1 MKTYLSKG
9 TEMEP
14 VNGSK
19 PGFFVQGRFLY
30 TKDNEKVV
38 LRGVNHMFIWTDREG
53 KSIPEIAKTG
63 ANCVRIVW
71 NMHGRVS
78 DLYRLVDDSIEND
91 MIPIVELH
99 DATGRWERLP
109 ELVNFWTREETLQMI
124 RDHQEYIL
132 VNIGNEVGG
141 EEESGEDFY
150 NAYVA
155 AITRM
160 RAAGIRV
167 PLVIDADN
175 WGQNSDNILEQGP
188 RLLAE
193 DPEHN
198 LLFDLHLWWPSEKHD
213 PKKTGYATVQ
223 ERITGVLEES
233 VTKNI
238 PLIIG
243 EFAPV
248 AVGGAREIPYKFIMA
263 EAERLDIGWLAWSWG
278 PGNFDSQEMDMT
290 THGSFNTLVNW
301 GREVCVDSP
310 LGIQNTSVIP
320 SFIQNGDFSTGASD
334 RGRNLVSNSDFSE
347 GLSGWVSDFWGG
359 DAKTEIQ
366 KGKIHF
372 DIRKPGKETW
382 NLQFR
387 QALPLRNGITYI
399 FSMRAKADR
408 PRTLNVDIKRA
419 TKDYVPYANGRYLDL
434 STSWQDFSWKFT
446 MKEPTDENA
455 VLVFDMGGSPI
466 GWTLSD
472 VSLVQ
477 ARSVLD
483 RLNRSFQRNVQKN
496 SGYFNAPAGP
506 WELHLYSADGD
517 LLEVLDKG
525 RGGEGMKP
533 FPKIERSGIMV
544 IKDL

>member
-1 MKTYLSKG
+1 
-9 TEMEP
+9 MEQ
-14 VNGSK
+14 VSNSK

-30 TKDNEKVV
+30 TKDNEKVI
-38 LRGVNHMFIWTDREG
+38 LRGINHMFIWTDREG

-71 NMHGRVS
+71 NMHGRIA
-78 DLYRLVDDSIEND
+78 DLYRLVDESITNG

-99 DATGRWERLP
+99 DATGRWNRLP
-109 ELVNFWTREETLQMI
+109 ELVNYWTREESLQLI
-124 RDHQEYIL
+124 RNHQEYLL

-141 EEESGEDFY
+141 EIESGEEFFE
-150 NAYVA
+150 AYSSAV
-155 AITRM
+155 TRM

-167 PLVIDADN
+167 PLIIDADD
-175 WGQNSDNILEQGP
+175 WGKNPNNILGQGE
-188 RLLAE
+188 RLLSV

-198 LLFDLHLWWPSEKHD
+198 LIFDIHMWWPSELHD
-213 PKKTGYATVQ
+213 PKATGYETVQ
-223 ERITGVLEES
+223 DRVTGVLEES
-233 VTKNI
+233 VEKNI
-238 PLIIG
+238 PLMIG

-248 AVGGAREIPYKFIMA
+248 AVNGAREIPYKFIMA

-278 PGNFDSQEMDMT
+278 PGNLDSPEMDMT
-290 THGSFNTLVNW
+290 THSSYNTLVSW
-301 GREVCVDSP
+301 GKEVCVDSP

-320 SFIQNGDFSTGASD
+320 NFIQNEDFSTGILD
-334 RGRNLVSNSDFSE
+334 RGRNLVSNSDFSD
-347 GLSGWVSDFWGG
+347 GLENWTADFWGG
-359 DAKTEIQ
+359 KAKTDIQ
-366 KGKIHF
+366 NGTLHF
-372 DIRKPGKETW
+372 TIQEAGKETW
-382 NLQFR
+382 NLQFK
-387 QALPLRNGITYI
+387 QSLPLRNGITYV
-399 FSMRAKADR
+399 FSMRAKADK

-419 TKDYVPYANGRYLDL
+419 TTEYVPYANGRFLDL

-455 VLVFDMGGSPI
+455 VLVFDMGASPV

-477 ARSVLD
+477 ARSVTD
-483 RLNRSFQRNVQKN
+483 RLNCSFQRNVQKN

-506 WELHLYSADGD
+506 WELHLYSSSGE
-517 LLEVLDKG
+517 LLDILDKG
-525 RGGEGMKP
+525 KGGEGMQP

>member
-1 MKTYLSKG
+1 
-9 TEMEP
+9 MES
-14 VNGSK
+14 VNNSK

-30 TKDNEKVV
+30 TKDNEKVI

-71 NMHGRVS
+71 NMHGRIS
-78 DLYRLVDDSIEND
+78 DLYHIVDESIVNS

-99 DATGRWERLP
+99 DATGQWTRLP
-109 ELVNFWTREETLQMI
+109 ELVNFWTREDAVQLIQ
-124 RDHQEYIL
+124 DHQEYLL

-141 EEESGEDFY
+141 EEESGEEFY
-150 NAYVA
+150 EAYTSAV
-155 AITRM
+155 TRM

-167 PLVIDADN
+167 PLIIDADN
-175 WGQNSDNILEQGP
+175 WGQSSKNILEQGA
-188 RLLAE
+188 RLLSS

-198 LLFDLHLWWPSEKHD
+198 LIFDIHMWWPTERHN
-213 PKKTGYATVQ
+213 PEKTGYATVQ

-233 VTKNI
+233 VSRNL

-248 AVGGAREIPYKFIMA
+248 AVNGAREIPYKFIMA
-263 EAERLDIGWLAWSWG
+263 EAERLEIGWLSWSWG
-278 PGNFDSQEMDMT
+278 PGNFDSPEMDMT
-290 THGSFNTLVNW
+290 THGSFNTLVGW

-320 SFIQNGDFSTGASD
+320 AFIQNADFSTGVSD
-334 RGRNLVSNSDFSE
+334 RGRNLIANGDFKD
-347 GLSGWVSDFWGG
+347 GLDGWTADFWGG
-359 DAKTEIQ
+359 KANANVKN
-366 KGKIHF
+366 GVVHF
-372 DIRKPGKETW
+372 GIVDSGKESW

-387 QALPLRNGITYI
+387 QSFSLRNGVTYV

-419 TKDYVPYANGRYLDL
+419 TKEYVPYANGRFLDL

-455 VLVFDMGGSPI
+455 VLIFDMGGSDI
-466 GWTLSD
+466 GWTLAD

-477 ARSVLD
+477 ARSVTD

-496 SGYFNAPAGP
+496 SGYFNTPAGP
-506 WELHLYSADGD
+506 WELHLYSSEGE
-517 LLEVLDKG
+517 LLDVLDSGK
-525 RGGEGMKP
+525 GGEGMKP
-533 FPKIERSGIMV
+533 FPKIGRSGIMV